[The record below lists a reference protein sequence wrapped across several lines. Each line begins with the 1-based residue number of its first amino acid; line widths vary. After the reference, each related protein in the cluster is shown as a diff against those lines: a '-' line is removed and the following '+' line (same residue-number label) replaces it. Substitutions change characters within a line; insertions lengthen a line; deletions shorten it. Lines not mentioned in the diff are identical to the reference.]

1 MYAFAMYGDGLPV
14 STALTDFVALDFETA
29 NESRDSV
36 CAVGIAVVQDGRIE
50 TGSTLIN
57 PQQEFSGYHT
67 SIHGISARSVKD
79 APTFPEL
86 WPELAE
92 VLADQLIV
100 AHFASFDIGALRE
113 SISLY
118 GLKSIDA
125 QFACTWR
132 LARRIWQLPSLGL
145 GYLANEFNIELDHHD
160 AGSDAAACA
169 QVMLL
174 EIASQNV
181 ATPKELFDR
190 FEMNP
195 GELSW
200 DSGLNTGI
208 TFPRPNGPP
217 LNNMDGNTDA
227 DPNHPLFGLCLCF
240 TGAMNS
246 MTRREAANRIVHHGA
261 SFKSSVSKQT
271 DLLVI
276 GDADFYSFANG
287 ETTWKMDKAARLK
300 ANGDDIEIVAERDFL
315 RMLTS

>member
-1 MYAFAMYGDGLPV
+1 MYGDGLPV

-36 CAVGIAVVQDGRIE
+36 CAVGIAVVQDGRIQ

-57 PQQEFSGYHT
+57 PQQEFAGYHT
-67 SIHGISARSVKD
+67 GIHGISARSVKD

-100 AHFASFDIGALRE
+100 AHVASFDIGALRA
-113 SISLY
+113 SISRY
-118 GLKSIDA
+118 GSQTIDA

-145 GYLANEFNIELDHHD
+145 GYLAKEFNIELDHHD

-169 QVMLL
+169 QVMLR

-181 ATPKELFDR
+181 TTPRELFDH
-190 FEMNP
+190 FQMEP
-195 GELSW
+195 GDLS
-200 DSGLNTGI
+200 SVSGI
-208 TFPRPNGPP
+208 TFPEPNYNPR
-217 LNNMDGNTDA
+217 NMDGDLNA
-227 DPNHPLFGLCLCF
+227 DPGHPLFGKSLCF
-240 TGAMNS
+240 TGTMFS
-246 MTRREAANRIVHHGA
+246 MTRSEAANRIVQFGA
-261 SFKSSVSKQT
+261 SFKSNVSKKT

-276 GDADFYSFANG
+276 GDLDFSLFTNG
-287 ETTWKMDKAARLK
+287 EPTSKMEKAAELK
-300 ANGDDIEIVAERDFL
+300 AGGQDIEIIAERDFL

>member
-1 MYAFAMYGDGLPV
+1 MYAFAMYGDGLPA

-36 CAVGIAVVQDGRIE
+36 CAVGIAVVQDGRIR

-57 PQQEFSGYHT
+57 PQQEFAGYHT
-67 SIHGISARSVKD
+67 GIHGISARSVKD

-100 AHFASFDIGALRE
+100 AHVASFDIGALRA
-113 SISLY
+113 SISRYELQ
-118 GLKSIDA
+118 SIDA

-145 GYLANEFNIELDHHD
+145 SYLAKEFNIELDHHD

-169 QVMLL
+169 QVMLR

-181 ATPKELFDR
+181 ATPRELFDH
-190 FEMNP
+190 FQMEP
-195 GELSW
+195 GDLSW
-200 DSGLNTGI
+200 DSGPNSGI
-208 TFPRPNGPP
+208 TLPPPPN
-217 LNNMDGNTDA
+217 LNNLDGNPDA
-227 DPNHPLFGLCLCF
+227 DLNHPLHGKSLCF
-240 TGAMNS
+240 TGTMFS
-246 MTRREAANRIVHHGA
+246 MTRKEAAGRIVHHGA
-261 SFKSSVSKQT
+261 SFKSGVSKKT
-271 DLLVI
+271 DYLVI
-276 GDADFYSFANG
+276 GDADFYDFANG
-287 ETTWKMDKAARLK
+287 QPTEKMQKAAQLK